1 MVFFLMT
8 FFIFILMQILL
19 IITKPWLIILMLQSK
34 TMGNYLKTSSK
45 NIQKFC
51 SSVNFKY
58 VVSLIQGCGF
68 LLLNFL
74 YIYTTVFILLLTGM
88 INCVSFQKLLY
99 HCLCDYYFWM
109 MCYFFSHFSY
119 TICNTVFKSR
129 IENAIFWI
137 CNGCGKIFFYLTI
150 FISKDKSFTWLN
162 VPFCEKDIVSQI
174 ENTYF
179 N

>member
-1 MVFFLMT
+1 MQLSYSKNKMCKNFEISSYNLFFNLLSPCKYLSNL
-8 FFIFILMQILL
+8 FLLVKYGIFPIDFLHFHSNANLAYNHQTLTHHTNVAEQNHGEL
-19 IITKPWLIILMLQSK
+19 F
-34 TMGNYLKTSSK
+34 KTSSK

-99 HCLCDYYFWM
+99 HCLCDYYF
-109 MCYFFSHFSY
+109 
-119 TICNTVFKSR
+119 
-129 IENAIFWI
+129 
-137 CNGCGKIFFYLTI
+137 
-150 FISKDKSFTWLN
+150 
-162 VPFCEKDIVSQI
+162 
-174 ENTYF
+174 
-179 N
+179 

>member
-1 MVFFLMT
+1 MT

-99 HCLCDYYFWM
+99 HCLCNYYFWM
-109 MCYFFSHFSY
+109 MCYFFSHFLFPTLY
-119 TICNTVFKSR
+119 VTLFLNLELKMQYFEFAMDVEKS
-129 IENAIFWI
+129 F
-137 CNGCGKIFFYLTI
+137 
-150 FISKDKSFTWLN
+150 FIS
-162 VPFCEKDIVSQI
+162 PFLFQKINLSLD
-174 ENTYF
+174 
-179 N
+179 